1 MAISRWY
8 PSKIDW
14 WLAIILAAAPLVSIA
29 AFVGTLLAGRGEVI
43 AMGGVLFLAAIYL
56 GLVFPM
62 RYGIDH
68 DYLVV
73 RHGVVRQRI
82 RLRDITEVSPTRNP
96 LSSPA
101 LSLDR
106 IEIKFGAGF
115 FKSAMISPAAKAEF
129 LAELAERAQLR
140 REGERLIR

>member
-1 MAISRWY
+1 MTRWY
-8 PSKIDW
+8 PSKVDW
-14 WLAIILAAAPLVSIA
+14 WLAI
-29 AFVGTLLAGRGEVI
+29 LLAVGPLACVAALVGAVV
-43 AMGGVLFLAAIYL
+43 AGGGAIVAWAGALFIAAIYL

-62 RYGIDH
+62 RYGIEGDA
-68 DYLVV
+68 LVV

-82 RLRDITEVSPTRNP
+82 PLKDISEVAPTRNP

-106 IEIKFGAGF
+106 LAIRFGEGF

-129 LAELAERAQLR
+129 LDELAVAAGLR
-140 REGERLIR
+140 RDGDRLVR